1 MVFDMKKFMMIWF
14 GELFS
19 SIGSGMTAFALSVY
33 VYELTGSVSY
43 VSLVTLLAYMPTIL
57 LSPLGGVLADRYDR
71 RLLMIIGDL
80 FPIGANM
87 TPEQERLCSIIALI

>member
-1 MVFDMKKFMMIWF
+1 MKKFMMIWI
-14 GELFS
+14 GELIS
-19 SIGSGMTAFALSVY
+19 AIGSGMTAFALSIY

-57 LSPLGGVLADRYDR
+57 LSPVGGVLADRYDR

-80 FPIGANM
+80 FSGLGLVVCQNI
-87 TPEQERLCSIIALI
+87 RII